1 MSKNIKK
8 AIVVKKL
15 GMTSFFDE
23 ENNVQQVTVL
33 QGIDLKYL
41 NAKNEE
47 NDGYSAALVAY
58 KSVPKTKLNK
68 AEQGVFDALKS
79 DYFKSI
85 KELRMDKDYLNELLE
100 AEAENVKNASAKKSV
115 KKQETSDT
123 ETAESTEEAKA
134 EEAPSDQPA
143 KTGISDVLKVSAFEG
158 ESKVFLQGNSKGKGF
173 TGTIKAHNFRR
184 GPETHGSKNTRL
196 PGSIGAGTDPAR
208 VFKGQRMGKKFGNA
222 LVTQVN
228 FIVSVDS
235 EKQLIYV
242 RGSVPGARNSELLL
256 YC

>member
-68 AEQGVFDALKS
+68 ADQGVFDALKS

-85 KELRMDKDYLNELLE
+85 NYSL
-100 AEAENVKNASAKKSV
+100 
-115 KKQETSDT
+115 
-123 ETAESTEEAKA
+123 
-134 EEAPSDQPA
+134 
-143 KTGISDVLKVSAFEG
+143 F
-158 ESKVFLQGNSKGKGF
+158 
-173 TGTIKAHNFRR
+173 FRS
-184 GPETHGSKNTRL
+184 HL
-196 PGSIGAGTDPAR
+196 PH
-208 VFKGQRMGKKFGNA
+208 K
-222 LVTQVN
+222 
-228 FIVSVDS
+228 
-235 EKQLIYV
+235 IY
-242 RGSVPGARNSELLL
+242 SLF
-256 YC
+256 